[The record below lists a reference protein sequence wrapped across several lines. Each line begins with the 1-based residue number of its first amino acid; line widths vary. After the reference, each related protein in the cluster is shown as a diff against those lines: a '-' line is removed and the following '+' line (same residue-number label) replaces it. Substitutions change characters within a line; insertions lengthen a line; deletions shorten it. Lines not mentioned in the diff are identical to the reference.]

1 MSQRNRGDPP
11 RRDRG
16 DPPRRDRGDPS
27 RHLPPLPPT
36 PAPDNRRQDQA
47 RGHRVLNPNTMLG
60 TTEDPIQPIYA
71 NRPRRILNPNALPEA
86 APNAPQHAPPERG
99 YGSAGLG
106 SAYSVA
112 ISPDTAL

>member
-16 DPPRRDRGDPS
+16 DPPRRDREDPS

-47 RGHRVLNPNTMLG
+47 RGLRILNPNIMLG
-60 TTEDPIQPIYA
+60 TTEEPIYA
-71 NRPRRILNPNALPEA
+71 NRPRRTLNPNALPEA
-86 APNAPQHAPPERG
+86 APNAPRHEPRERG
-99 YGSAGLG
+99 YDSAGFG

-112 ISPDTAL
+112 ISPDTSL